1 MKKFFTYIFLFTILA
16 TPYNANSGVESI
28 ASPKRKP
35 TISPQKSEQD
45 LINLYKEIPDIN
57 DKEALK
63 KYLKKRLEKVTKADI
78 KSDELGTP
86 GATSIVDNNEKHKKT
101 ISAYEKIYQENMKKA
116 QKTDTLNNDLQ
127 IQGKFYREVI
137 QEPQKFIPDFPYV
150 TVKLSDTKEV
160 LAPAE
165 EHIAYLL
172 TTINIESIGLVRVT
186 EEFIFISNNEGFP
199 YGFFRILPKYTYS
212 RANKKRRLDLT
223 LDKVTI
229 NDKEY
234 QYKVTEIGN
243 HLHIEPKTPIKLPT
257 GIYTY
262 RFEYIIDRTI
272 WNYDQFDEFYWDI
285 TGKTIKNVIGSANA
299 IVTIPNGNQFL
310 GQNVTASTQN
320 GFNDNR
326 VTMTFLDNRSIG
338 FADTQALGVGEDI
351 HLLLTLDKNTITP
364 PSLTKRFLYLIQDF
378 GMEIFGLFALIAI
391 FFAYKISLQQ
401 VYKNQDKT
409 NVKIRKTP
417 SFYRLLNTN
426 NQDKHSLG
434 AEILNLYSKNIIDI
448 INKDDE
454 VIVAKKTDDINKLSS
469 QEKNLLKILFPSSE
483 TTFSSSKASLLKLK
497 RAYNYI
503 QKENLTRYILLKLRL
518 NIPYI
523 LFSLSMLILGFI
535 CSSQISINPKHTFL
549 VIFVCSILITPYIL
563 LYFVNFKRTWL
574 KILIKII
581 SISSIFTIALWLSIY
596 TSKLYAIITII
607 SIITIIKYYQ
617 LFSKRNGLLRNKI
630 KETQDYKTYL
640 QKNTELQSS
649 IKDFITK
656 VPYIYAYGLE
666 NKYPNVKIF
675 SQMDYLLKEL
685 NL

>member
-1 MKKFFTYIFLFTILA
+1 MKKFFTYIFLFTTLV
-16 TPYNANSGVESI
+16 TPHHANSSVDSI
-28 ASPKRKP
+28 ASPRSKP
-35 TISPQKSEQD
+35 LISPQKREQD

-63 KYLKKRLEKVTKADI
+63 KYLIKRLEKVTKANI
-78 KSDELGTP
+78 KSDELGNP
-86 GATSIVDNNEKHKKT
+86 GSTSIVENEEKNKKT
-101 ISAYEKIYQENMKKA
+101 ISAYDKIYQENMKKA
-116 QKTDTLNNDLQ
+116 KKTDTINNDLE

-137 QEPQKFIPDFPYV
+137 QEPKKFIPDFPYV
-150 TVKLSDTKEV
+150 TVKLSDTKEI

-172 TTINIESIGLVRVT
+172 TTINIESIGLIRVT

-212 RANKKRRLDLT
+212 RANKKRRLDFT

-243 HLHIEPKTPIKLPT
+243 HLHIEPKTPINLPT

-272 WNYDQFDEFYWDI
+272 WNYDKFDEFYWDI

-299 IVTIPNGNQFL
+299 VVTIPNGNQFL
-310 GQNVTASTQN
+310 GQNVIASTQD

-326 VTMTFLDNRSIG
+326 VTMTFLDDRSIG

-351 HLLLTLDKNTITP
+351 HLLLTLDKNTIIP
-364 PSLTKRFLYLIQDF
+364 PSLTKRFLYIIQDF
-378 GMEIFGLFALIAI
+378 GIEIFGLLALIAI
-391 FFAYKISLQQ
+391 FLAYKISLQQ

-409 NVKIRKTP
+409 NVKITKTP
-417 SFYRLLNTN
+417 SFCRLLNIN

-454 VIVAKKTDDINKLSS
+454 VIAAKKTDDISKLSS

-503 QKENLTRYILLKLRL
+503 HKDNLTRYILLKLRFNL
-518 NIPYI
+518 PYI
-523 LFSLSMLILGFI
+523 LFSLSMLIFGFI
-535 CSSQISINPKHTFL
+535 GSSQISINPKHTFL
-549 VIFVCSILITPYIL
+549 VILVCSTLITPYIL
-563 LYFVNFKRTWL
+563 LYFVNFKKKWL
-574 KILIKII
+574 NILTKII
-581 SISSIFTIALWLSIY
+581 SVLSIFVIALWLSIY
-596 TSKLYAIITII
+596 TSKLYAIITIT
-607 SIITIIKYYQ
+607 SLITIIKYYQ

-630 KETQDYKTYL
+630 KETQDHKTYL

-649 IKDFITK
+649 LKDFTSK

-666 NKYPNVKIF
+666 NKYQNVKIF
-675 SQMDYLLKEL
+675 SQIDYLLKEL
-685 NL
+685 KF